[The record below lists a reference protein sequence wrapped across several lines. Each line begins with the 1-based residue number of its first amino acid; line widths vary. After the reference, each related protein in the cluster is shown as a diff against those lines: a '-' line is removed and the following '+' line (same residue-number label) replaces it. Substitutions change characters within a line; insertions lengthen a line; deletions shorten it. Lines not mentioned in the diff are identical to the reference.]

1 MTDLAQRVRVA
12 LTRMGGRMTRQRRV
26 ILDVL
31 QESQTH
37 MTAKDLFVQA
47 HARDPKVTLS
57 TVYRTLD
64 LCKSLGLLS
73 SRQFSPEHG
82 PEWYELRAGEEH
94 HHFICIKCGQVAEF
108 DAPEV
113 AQIVRRLT
121 EQEGITEAHASLSV
135 YGVCARCA
143 HPNREAA

>member
-1 MTDLAQRVRVA
+1 MADLAQRVRVA

-31 QESQTH
+31 EESQTH
-37 MTAKDLFVQA
+37 MTAKELFVQA

-94 HHFICIKCGQVAEF
+94 HHFICIQCGQVLEF

-113 AQIVRRLT
+113 AQVVQRLA

-143 HPNREAA
+143 RPTREIA